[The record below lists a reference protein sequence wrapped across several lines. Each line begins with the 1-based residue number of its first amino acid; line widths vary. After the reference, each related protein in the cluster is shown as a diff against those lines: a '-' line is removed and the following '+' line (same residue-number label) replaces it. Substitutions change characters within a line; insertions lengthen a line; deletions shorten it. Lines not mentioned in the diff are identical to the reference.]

1 MSVLFA
7 LVLALAGQDD
17 PVKQDIDSAI
27 KRLSQQGSLDS
38 FSARL
43 ELEEI
48 GRRAV
53 PALVAELNRSGAPA
67 AAKRAACEALGRIR
81 EPNKDAIAAL
91 VAKLRDAD
99 EYGESVAAAAARALG
114 LIGDASAAS
123 ALIDVLKSKAVDT
136 DKVLKAEAIKA
147 LGILRA
153 KDAAELLRKALDDKK
168 TASVAENDDVAPLVA
183 AAAADALGLIRSK
196 EAVDDLAAKLGDETN
211 NPATT
216 QKLGVHAARALQ
228 RILAAEL
235 KDDGRAGTL
244 SGTQEEILKTTDAWK
259 KWWDGLKT
267 KKDVDET
274 RARLGK
280 IAAAVEAYK
289 KDQGKFPSVLDDLVK
304 KPTDAK
310 TWPADGYYKGEMKDA
325 WGRGLY
331 YRAPG
336 TGAEFDV
343 ISYGKDGRAW
353 GSGDDA
359 DLFNH
364 EKWAAAKQAETKKA
378 IDDTVA
384 VLNKFK
390 ADHERY
396 PASLIDLIIKPTGY
410 PLKKDWPQGGYLKE
424 GPRDG
429 FGFEL
434 RYKLGSPSGEPFD
447 LISYGAD
454 NKEGGE
460 GVDADVWNHD
470 KRPPAPKEEPKK
482 DAPKDAPK
490 KPEGK

>member
-17 PVKQDIDSAI
+17 PLKQDIDNAI

-53 PALVAELNRSGAPA
+53 PALVAELNRSDASA
-67 AAKRAACEALGRIR
+67 ASKRACCEALGRIR
-81 EPNKDAIAAL
+81 DPQKDAIAAL
-91 VAKLRDAD
+91 VAKLKDAD
-99 EYGESVAAAAARALG
+99 EYGESVAASAARALG
-114 LIGDASAAS
+114 LIGDASAAP
-123 ALIDVLKSKAVDT
+123 ALIEVLKSKAVDT
-136 DKVLKAEAIKA
+136 DKVLKAEAIKS

-196 EAVDDLAAKLGDETN
+196 EAVDDLSAKLTDETN

-244 SGTQEEILKTTDAWK
+244 SGTQEEITKTLEAWK

-274 RARLGK
+274 KSRLGK

-289 KDQGKFPSVLDDLVK
+289 KSQGKFPSILEDLVK
-304 KPTDAK
+304 APKDAK
-310 TWPADGYYKGEMKDA
+310 DYPADGFYKGELKDA

-331 YRAPG
+331 YRQPG
-336 TGAEFDV
+336 TGADFDV
-343 ISYGKDGRAW
+343 VSYGKDGAAW
-353 GSGDDA
+353 GSGDNA

-364 EKWAAAKQAETKKA
+364 DKWLEAKKAETKKA
-378 IDDTVA
+378 IDETTA
-384 VLNKFK
+384 VINKFN
-390 ADHERY
+390 AEQGRY
-396 PASLIDLIIKPTGY
+396 PTTLIDLIVKPTY
-410 PLKKDWPQGGYLKE
+410 PLKKEWPQGGYVKE

-434 RYKLGSPSGEPFD
+434 RYKHPGTSDQPFD
-447 LISYGAD
+447 LISWGAD

-470 KRPPAPKEEPKK
+470 KRPAPPAPEKKEEPKK
-482 DAPKDAPK
+482 DAPQK
-490 KPEGK
+490 K

>member
-17 PVKQDIDSAI
+17 PLKQDIDNAI

-38 FSARL
+38 FAARV

-53 PALVAELNRSGAPA
+53 PALVAELNRSEANA
-67 AAKRAACEALGRIR
+67 AAKRAACEVLGRIR
-81 EPNKDAIAAL
+81 DPHKDAVAAL
-91 VAKLRDAD
+91 VAKLKDAD
-99 EYGESVAAAAARALG
+99 EYGESVAASAARALG
-114 LIGDASAAS
+114 LIGDASAIP

-136 DKVLKAEAIKA
+136 DKVLKAETIKS

-196 EAVDDLAAKLGDETN
+196 EAVDDLSAKLTDATN

-216 QKLGVHAARALQ
+216 QTLGVHAARALQ

-244 SGTQEEILKTTDAWK
+244 SGTQEEITKTMDAWK

-274 RARLGK
+274 KSRLGK
-280 IAAAVEAYK
+280 IAAAVEAFK
-289 KDQGKFPSVLDDLVK
+289 KDQGKFPSVLDHLIA
-304 KPTDAK
+304 KPADAK
-310 TWPADGYYKGEMKDA
+310 TWPADGYYKGELKDA

-331 YRAPG
+331 YRQPG
-336 TGAEFDV
+336 TGADFDV
-343 ISYGKDGRAW
+343 VSYGKDGAAW
-353 GSGDDA
+353 GSGDNA

-364 EKWAAAKQAETKKA
+364 DKWVDAKKAETKKA
-378 IDDTVA
+378 IDETAA
-384 VLNKFK
+384 VINRFK

-396 PASLIDLIIKPTGY
+396 PATLIDLIIKPTAY
-410 PLKKDWPQGGYLKE
+410 PLKKEWPQGGYLKE

-434 RYKLGSPSGEPFD
+434 RYKHPGTSSEPFD

-460 GVDADVWNHD
+460 GVEADVWNHD
-470 KRPPAPKEEPKK
+470 KRPPAPPKEEPKK
-482 DAPKDAPK
+482 DAPQK
-490 KPEGK
+490 K

>member
-1 MSVLFA
+1 MSILAA
-7 LVLALAGQDD
+7 LLLALAGQDD
-17 PVKQDIDSAI
+17 SLKQDIDSAI
-27 KRLSQQGSLDS
+27 KRLSTPGSLDS

-53 PALVAELNRSGAPA
+53 PALVAELNRSEASPA
-67 AAKRAACEALGRIR
+67 SKRAVCEALGRIR
-81 EPNKDAIAAL
+81 EPQKDAVAAL
-91 VAKLRDAD
+91 VAKLKDAD

-114 LIGDASAAS
+114 LIGDASAS
-123 ALIDVLKSKAVDT
+123 GALIDVLKSKAVDT
-136 DKVLKAEAIKA
+136 DKVLKAETIKA

-196 EAVDDLAAKLGDETN
+196 EAVDDLAAKLSDATN

-216 QKLGVHAARALQ
+216 QVLGVHAARALQ

-244 SGTQEEILKTTDAWK
+244 SGTQDEITKSLDAWK
-259 KWWDGLKT
+259 KWYEGNKA
-267 KKDVDET
+267 KKDIEET
-274 RARLGK
+274 KSRLGK

-289 KDQGKFPSVLDDLVK
+289 KAQGKFPSVLQDLIK
-304 KPTDAK
+304 APKDAK
-310 TWPADGYYKGEMKDA
+310 DFPADGYYKGELTDA

-336 TGAEFDV
+336 TGADFDV
-343 ISYGKDGRAW
+343 LSYGKDGAAW
-353 GSGDDA
+353 GSGDNA

-364 EKWAAAKQAETKKA
+364 DKWIDAKKAETKKA

-384 VLNKFK
+384 VINKFK
-390 ADHERY
+390 ADHERL
-396 PASLIDLIIKPTGY
+396 PATLIDLIIKPTY

-424 GPRDG
+424 GPRDA

-434 RYKLGSPSGEPFD
+434 RYKVGSPTGEPFD
-447 LISYGAD
+447 LYSVGAD

-460 GVDADVWNHD
+460 GLDADVWNHD
-470 KRPPAPKEEPKK
+470 KRPAPPKEEPKK
-482 DAPKDAPK
+482 DAPKEPPK
-490 KPEGK
+490 K

>member
-1 MSVLFA
+1 MSSVLLA
-7 LVLALAGQDD
+7 LALALAGQDD
-17 PVKQDIDSAI
+17 PVKQDIDNAV

-38 FSARL
+38 FAARL

-53 PALVAELNRSGAPA
+53 PALVAELNRSEANA

-81 EPNKDAIAAL
+81 DPQKDAIAAL

-114 LIGDASAAS
+114 LIGDPSAAP
-123 ALIDVLKSKAVDT
+123 ALIEVLKSKAVDT

-183 AAAADALGLIRSK
+183 AAAADALGLLRAK
-196 EAVDDLAAKLGDETN
+196 DATDDLAGKLNDATS
-211 NPATT
+211 NPSTS
-216 QKLGVHAARALQ
+216 QPLGVHAARALQ

-244 SGTQEEILKTTDAWK
+244 SGTQEEITKTLDAWK
-259 KWWDGLKT
+259 KWWEGVKT
-267 KKDVDET
+267 KKDVEET
-274 RARLGK
+274 KSRLAK
-280 IAAAVEAYK
+280 IAAAIEAFK
-289 KDQGKFPSVLDDLVK
+289 KDQGKFPSVLDMLVN
-304 KPTDAK
+304 KPADAK
-310 TWPADGYYKGEMKDA
+310 TWPADGYYKGELKDA

-331 YRAPG
+331 YRQPG

-343 ISYGKDGRAW
+343 VSYGKDGRFW

-359 DLFNH
+359 DIYNH
-364 EKWAAAKQAETKKA
+364 DKWIEAKKAETKKA
-378 IDDTVA
+378 IDDTVK
-384 VLNKFK
+384 VIQQFK
-390 ADHERY
+390 ADHEIL
-396 PASLIDLIIKPTGY
+396 PGKMIDLVVRPPDFKS
-410 PLKKDWPQGGYLKE
+410 KKEWPKDGYLKE
-424 GPRDG
+424 SPKDG
-429 FGFEL
+429 FGFDL
-434 RYKLGSPSGEPFD
+434 RYKQPGTGGEPFD
-447 LISYGAD
+447 LVSYGAD

-460 GVDADVWNHD
+460 GLDADVWNHD
-470 KRPPAPKEEPKK
+470 KRPAPEAPKPEAPKK
-482 DAPKDAPK
+482 DG
-490 KPEGK
+490 GK

>member
-1 MSVLFA
+1 MSVLFG

-17 PVKQDIDSAI
+17 PLKQDIDNAI

-53 PALVAELNRSGAPA
+53 PALVAELGRSDASA

-81 EPNKDAIAAL
+81 DPHKDAIAAL
-91 VAKLRDAD
+91 VAKLKDGD

-114 LIGDASAAS
+114 LIGDASASA

-136 DKVLKAEAIKA
+136 DKVLKAETIKA

-196 EAVDDLAAKLGDETN
+196 EAVDDLSAKIADETV

-244 SGTQEEILKTTDAWK
+244 AGTAEETTKTLEAWK

-274 RARLGK
+274 KSRLGK
-280 IAAAVEAYK
+280 ISAAVEAYK
-289 KDQGKFPSVLDDLVK
+289 KSQGKFPSVLEDLVK
-304 KPTDAK
+304 APKDAK
-310 TWPADGYYKGEMKDA
+310 DYPKDGFYQGELKDA

-331 YRAPG
+331 YRQPG

-343 ISYGKDGRAW
+343 LSWGKDGAAW
-353 GSGDDA
+353 GSGDNA
-359 DLFNH
+359 DLYH
-364 EKWAAAKQAETKKA
+364 HDKWADAKKAETKKV
-378 IDDTVA
+378 IDETVA
-384 VLNKFK
+384 ILNKFK
-390 ADHERY
+390 ADHERL
-396 PASLIDLIIKPTGY
+396 PDSLIDLMIKPNKY
-410 PLKKDWPQGGYLKE
+410 PLKKDWPQGGYVKE

-434 RYKLGSPSGEPFD
+434 RYKMPGTGGEAFD

-470 KRPPAPKEEPKK
+470 KRPPAPPKEEPKK
-482 DAPKDAPK
+482 DAPKEPPK
-490 KPEGK
+490 K